1 MLFPIRPDC
10 FLIDKVP
17 DLAEAVFIPADSG
30 ENFSENLHNQA
41 FLLTLVKIKD
51 SGFNLFK
58 RHGYS
63 PSQTI
68 ISPVF
73 ISNCRYCRSP
83 NQEINNL
90 RNRHGLYR
98 KYRIVFTLNIT
109 TGRRPGRCSMPPRGV
124 GAVGAGSKPALFI
137 QLMVSERKKALA

>member
-17 DLAEAVFIPADSG
+17 DLAEAIFIPADSG

-41 FLLTLVKIKD
+41 FLFTLVKIKD
-51 SGFNLFK
+51 SGFHLFK

-63 PSQTI
+63 PSQII
-68 ISPVF
+68 ISPIF
-73 ISNCRYCRSP
+73 ISNCRYFQPP

-90 RNRHGLYR
+90 RNRRGLYR
-98 KYRIVFTLNIT
+98 MYRIVFTLNIT
-109 TGRRPGRCSMPPRGV
+109 TGRTAGLCRG
-124 GAVGAGSKPALFI
+124 GF
-137 QLMVSERKKALA
+137 